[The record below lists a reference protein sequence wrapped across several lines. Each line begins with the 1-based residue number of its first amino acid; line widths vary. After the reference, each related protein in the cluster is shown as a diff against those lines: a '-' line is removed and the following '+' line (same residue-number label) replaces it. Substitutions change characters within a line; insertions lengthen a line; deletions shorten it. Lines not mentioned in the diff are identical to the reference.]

1 MTKKYT
7 TKQEI
12 PYERSDRDDPRYAV
26 HQLREFIE
34 VLQKPE
40 RLRNA
45 FNTLIR
51 NQAITA
57 DDGQFN
63 KAYLTAMERRDHI
76 LNRIDKPFN
85 QIINIPIPIPVSVTA
100 QYDLKANPII
110 PNATITVKV
119 IYIAD

>member
-1 MTKKYT
+1 MTKKKYT

-12 PYERSDRDDPRYAV
+12 PYERPDRDDPRYAV

-34 VLQKPE
+34 VLQKTE

-76 LNRIDKPFN
+76 LNRIDK
-85 QIINIPIPIPVSVTA
+85 
-100 QYDLKANPII
+100 L
-110 PNATITVKV
+110 
-119 IYIAD
+119 

>member
-7 TKQEI
+7 KEI
-12 PYERSDRDDPRYAV
+12 PLTKSVNLEDDPRYAV

-76 LNRIDKPFN
+76 LNRIDK
-85 QIINIPIPIPVSVTA
+85 
-100 QYDLKANPII
+100 L
-110 PNATITVKV
+110 
-119 IYIAD
+119 

>member
-1 MTKKYT
+1 MPKKYT
-7 TKQEI
+7 TKEEI
-12 PYERSDRDDPRYAV
+12 IPLERADKLKDDPSYAV
-26 HQLREFIE
+26 NQLKEFIE

-63 KAYLTAMERRDHI
+63 KAYLSALECRDHI
-76 LNRIDKPFN
+76 LNRIDK
-85 QIINIPIPIPVSVTA
+85 
-100 QYDLKANPII
+100 L
-110 PNATITVKV
+110 
-119 IYIAD
+119 